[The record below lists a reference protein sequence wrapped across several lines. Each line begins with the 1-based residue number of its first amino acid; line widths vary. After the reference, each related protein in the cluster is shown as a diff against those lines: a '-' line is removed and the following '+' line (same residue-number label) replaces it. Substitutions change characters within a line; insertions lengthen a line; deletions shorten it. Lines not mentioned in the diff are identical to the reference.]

1 MFLYLLDA
9 DSEESIEPPLILLL
23 PLESPDF
30 PDLGDFGDLALERPL
45 E

>member
-1 MFLYLLDA
+1 MIRYLLDA
-9 DSEESIEPPLILLL
+9 DTEESREPPLILLL

-30 PDLGDFGDLALERPL
+30 PDLGDFGDLVLERPL